1 MTKEEAIKFL
11 EKLDYR
17 SNKYGQLLFLEAE
30 NKDYIALQ
38 YQEAKIT
45 DHLLDR
51 SDGQFSGG
59 YCEEV
64 YYSNIGNE
72 YKIFDIDPNGN
83 VIAFETRR
91 KY

>member
-11 EKLDYR
+11 EKLDHR
-17 SNKYGQLLFLEAE
+17 FNKYGQLLFLEAE

-38 YQEAKIT
+38 YQEAKTT
-45 DHLLDR
+45 DHLLDC

-64 YYSNIGNE
+64 YYDRLAYE
-72 YKIFDIDPNGN
+72 YKIFDFDPNGN